1 MPRWFTGLELPLQ
14 VRESLARLRQP
25 LPGARWIE
33 PRDLHLTLRFFG
45 DIDTL
50 TAREL
55 ESFLEQI
62 EADAFELT
70 LTSLG
75 AFGGNDPRTVWAG
88 VAPCPQLTALAQ
100 ANERAARMA
109 GLQPE
114 ARNFQAH
121 ITLARLRNSDA
132 PAVARYLQRHGGFRC
147 GPIEIDKFV
156 LFGSKPRTGGG
167 PYSVEQV
174 FPLRGFTW
182 DEDDEH
188 QDDQE
193 GRAWKN

>member
-62 EADAFELT
+62 EADVA
-70 LTSLG
+70 
-75 AFGGNDPRTVWAG
+75 AG
-88 VAPCPQLTALAQ
+88 TPTNADGTINLVTY
-100 ANERAARMA
+100 AAWLS
-109 GLQPE
+109 G
-114 ARNFQAH
+114 
-121 ITLARLRNSDA
+121 I
-132 PAVARYLQRHGGFRC
+132 
-147 GPIEIDKFV
+147 
-156 LFGSKPRTGGG
+156 
-167 PYSVEQV
+167 
-174 FPLRGFTW
+174 RGMSRG
-182 DEDDEH
+182 D
-188 QDDQE
+188 
-193 GRAWKN
+193 